1 MLGASDKESVE
12 DVVVVEVADVEDAGV
27 VVVEVVGGE
36 GAADVGAVDV
46 VGFVGAENDVE
57 EMTSRSMIACWVAVK
72 ELWESSE
79 GG

>member
-1 MLGASDKESVE
+1 
-12 DVVVVEVADVEDAGV
+12 
-27 VVVEVVGGE
+27 
-36 GAADVGAVDV
+36 VGAVDV